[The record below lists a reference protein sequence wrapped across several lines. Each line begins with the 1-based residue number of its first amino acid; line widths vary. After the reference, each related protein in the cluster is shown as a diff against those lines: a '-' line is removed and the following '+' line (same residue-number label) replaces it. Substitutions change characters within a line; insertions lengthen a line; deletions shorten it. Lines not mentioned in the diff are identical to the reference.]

1 MTFLVP
7 RPFNVL
13 VLPLFTL
20 VLLGGCSSTPEQR
33 TATTIEYGRVPSSEV
48 FPVPPEIQGNVDFWR
63 NVYAKWGRG
72 QVAIHDDEYL
82 DVVYEVVNLPGTNP
96 DGYTPDQQ
104 ALIRGH
110 VSSWQGRLR
119 SMQDKVARG
128 GALSPDEAALR
139 DRLVASGGT
148 RAIYG
153 ADERVRPQRGLR
165 ERFRR
170 GVEVSGRYED
180 RFREVFRSAGLPE
193 DLVFL
198 PHVESSYQLNARST
212 AGATGVWQFM
222 PATGRSYMHVGSA
235 VDERLDPVVS
245 AKAAARYLG
254 EAHSRLGTWP
264 LAITSYNH
272 GVGGMARAKSEH
284 GTNFGRIV
292 RQYQGPAF
300 KFASRNYYA
309 EFLAAREI
317 ASHPDKY
324 YPGIVLQPPMTE
336 ERIVLQTS
344 TPASQV
350 AGRYGVSLDRLA
362 AVNLA
367 WLASAKSGQATLPA
381 GHTVWLPA
389 GSTRGVAGQPSGA
402 SPTTIETFDAPVR
415 PRRPSSLVLA
425 DPDEFPVQTL
435 TKTAVAPPTTPPAAS
450 VQPAKPEIPAPAM
463 LAKADRRIAPAVPAI
478 DDEAFDAALARIEQT
493 EKAGTVTE
501 HMSGVAEDQ
510 KIGKA
515 ALARVDRVAAA
526 NDEKTGKAGSAKVD
540 KASMAKNEK
549 SGKVGSVKDDKAV
562 VAKNEKNG
570 KAGQTK
576 DDKAALAKNEK
587 SGKAGSVKD
596 AKAVAAKNEKNGKAG
611 PTKDDKA
618 ALAKIGKPGSAK
630 DDKTALAKVEKTER
644 GGKTVT
650 KASREHVVQANET
663 LFRVAARYDLSVEQ
677 LRRMNGVSGKDNS
690 IRPGQ
695 RLRVSM

>member
-7 RPFNVL
+7 RPFYML
-13 VLPLFTL
+13 VLPLFIL

-82 DVVYEVVNLPGTNP
+82 DVVYEVVNLLGTNP

-119 SMQDKVARG
+119 SMQDKVAHG

-193 DLVFL
+193 DLAFL

-367 WLASAKSGQATLPA
+367 WLASARSGQATLPA

-389 GSTRGVAGQPSGA
+389 GSAKSVAGQPSGA
-402 SPTTIETFDAPVR
+402 SPTIIETFDAPVR
-415 PRRPSSLVLA
+415 PRRPSSLVLV

-435 TKTAVAPPTTPPAAS
+435 TKTAVTPPTAPPVAP
-450 VQPAKPEIPAPAM
+450 VQPAKPAIPAPAM
-463 LAKADRRIAPAVPAI
+463 LAKADRRIAPALPAI

-493 EKAGTVTE
+493 EKAGTGTE

-510 KIGKA
+510 
-515 ALARVDRVAAA
+515 
-526 NDEKTGKAGSAKVD
+526 KTGKAGSAKVD

-549 SGKVGSVKDDKAV
+549 SGKAGSVKDDKAV
-562 VAKNEKNG
+562 AAKNEKNG
-570 KAGQTK
+570 KTGPTK

-587 SGKAGSVKD
+587 SGKAGSVKGD
-596 AKAVAAKNEKNGKAG
+596 KAVAAKNEKNGKAG

-630 DDKTALAKVEKTER
+630 DDKKALAKVEKTDR
-644 GGKTVT
+644 GGKAGAAAKEDQSGKTAKAAT